1 MQTRRQQHLAVAAVT
16 ATALLLL
23 VLTRMQQT
31 RATSETTTPEPTA
44 EAIAAVASVDA
55 FIESC
60 KLAKKR
66 YAYRFD
72 KEISLVTP
80 WLAIGGRP
88 DESLNSWRSAE
99 GKRVTHVVNALD
111 RSEDP
116 AVAAH
121 FGGERLVGDASGGA
135 ARVLQLNLGDD
146 GDDDRFAAILPTV
159 IAFVRDATRDPNAV
173 IFVHCKSGVNRAPSL
188 AMALLISLER
198 YSLVSAFS
206 AVRAARPSVRPK
218 YIKTVAVYEQQALH
232 RSSAPALRDGPNSS
246 EFCDLYYGLRADYS
260 KDGERW
266 KDEHKRR

>member
-1 MQTRRQQHLAVAAVT
+1 M
-16 ATALLLL
+16 
-23 VLTRMQQT
+23 
-31 RATSETTTPEPTA
+31 
-44 EAIAAVASVDA
+44 
-55 FIESC
+55 
-60 KLAKKR
+60 
-66 YAYRFD
+66 
-72 KEISLVTP
+72 
-80 WLAIGGRP
+80 
-88 DESLNSWRSAE
+88 
-99 GKRVTHVVNALD
+99 
-111 RSEDP
+111 
-116 AVAAH
+116 
-121 FGGERLVGDASGGA
+121 GDASGGA

-246 EFCDLYYGLRADYS
+246 EFCDLYFRRAEIPPTGRGAAAGCHVDIPPTGRGTATGCRADIPRTSRGDAAAGTWKSGLDLRALQVLRFE
-260 KDGERW
+260 GGLFERW
-266 KDEHKRR
+266 RAMEGRAQAAVVRVCKRIECRRTVNISTPHALAMSKKPERTQ